1 MTKVC
6 RETFLENVATT
17 LTEYGYK
24 TVHIDEDVLAIG
36 NPHNNL
42 YGIFTNLYNNTFQ
55 CTFKLTAGNKNLF
68 IIDHKTFSYEE
79 TDEVLS
85 ILKTVLEETNNIVK
99 TSNTFVE
106 SLPSVGNEKS
116 YTALVNE
123 FSSHFKTNYGKT
135 KYYHGLIY
143 SLSICLNDS
152 LDLRVCVESDNMS
165 MLVFSKFLTET
176 NYKEVFEEVDEL
188 IAQFKKSCEV
198 SKELM
203 DYVDR
208 YCV

>member
-1 MTKVC
+1 MDNI
-6 RETFLENVATT
+6 FLGKIKTA

-42 YGIFTNLYNNTFQ
+42 YGIFTNLYNSTFQ
-55 CTFKLTAGNKNLF
+55 CTLRVTVGNKDLF
-68 IIDHKTFSYEE
+68 ILDHKTFSYKE
-79 TDEVLS
+79 TDEVLA
-85 ILKTVLEETNNIVK
+85 ILKTVIDETNKIVRV
-99 TSNTFVE
+99 SNAFVD

-116 YTALVNE
+116 YITLMDE
-123 FSSHFKTNYGKT
+123 YSSHFKANYGKI

-143 SLSICLNDS
+143 SLSICLNES

-165 MLVFSKFLTET
+165 MLVFNKFLTET

-188 IAQFKKSCEV
+188 IAQFKKNCEV
-198 SKELM
+198 SKEL
-203 DYVDR
+203 R
-208 YCV
+208 ELCC